1 MKKLIVILVFLS
13 AMVEGIFV
21 SCEKEEIEKPQMNEN
36 TNSNRNIQEDYRLK
50 WVGDYICQKESNCQ
64 DTRTALLHITLADGD
79 SLLNIKEEKE
89 NAWYDYM
96 NLKVTVNPYG
106 DMWYYSG
113 INALQHNFMAS
124 FYADSIYVRYFLLY
138 GHNSAPFYIYKGQ
151 KQ

>member
-1 MKKLIVILVFLS
+1 MKKLIVAIISLLTMIS
-13 AMVEGIFV
+13 I
-21 SCEKEEIEKPQMNEN
+21 SCEKEVIEEPNN
-36 TNSNRNIQEDYRLK
+36 PNSVSDRTSFVDYRLK
-50 WVGDYICQKESNCQ
+50 WVGDYICQKESNYQ

-113 INALQHNFMAS
+113 INALQFNFMGS
-124 FYADSIYVRYFLLY
+124 FYADSIYVRYYLLY
-138 GHNSAPFYIYKGQ
+138 GHNYSPCYIYKGQ